1 MKDVEKYEE
10 LEQKNKGTTF
20 KEVKKEESPK
30 VEAQK
35 KTESLSEKK

>member
-1 MKDVEKYEE
+1 MCIRDSPKVEA
-10 LEQKNKGTTF
+10 
-20 KEVKKEESPK
+20 KEVKKEEAPK